1 VSLPAPHPAVV
12 IPGAIPGAG
21 PFDDARLGTLH
32 RLARAAD
39 RDKSAEEHTARVA
52 RTSALLAEG
61 LNLPAA
67 DVALLRHA
75 APLHDIGKLAV
86 SDAILQKP
94 GALTA
99 AEIHQMRRHVLS
111 GAAMLSGGVSDVIQ
125 LAREIA
131 LTHHE
136 WWDGTGYP
144 SGLAGTA
151 IPICGRIVALA
162 DVFDAL
168 THERPYKRAW
178 PVDQAVAEIRRLRGL
193 QFDPA
198 VVDAFETL
206 DAGAL
211 I

>member
-1 VSLPAPHPAVV
+1 
-12 IPGAIPGAG
+12 
-21 PFDDARLGTLH
+21 
-32 RLARAAD
+32 LARAAD
-39 RDKSAEEHTARVA
+39 RDKSVEEHTARVA
-52 RTSALLAEG
+52 RTSALLAER

-67 DVALLRHA
+67 DIALLRHA

-99 AEIHQMRRHVLS
+99 AEIRQMRRHVLS
-111 GAAMLSGGVSDVIQ
+111 GAAMLSDGVSDVIQ

-198 VVDAFETL
+198 VVDAFETV
-206 DAGAL
+206 DAHEL

>member
-1 VSLPAPHPAVV
+1 MSLPAVHPAVV
-12 IPGAIPGAG
+12 TPGAIPGIS
-21 PFDDARLGTLH
+21 PFDEPRLGTLH

-39 RDKSAEEHTARVA
+39 RDKSAEEHNARVA
-52 RTSALLAEG
+52 RTAALLAERLG
-61 LNLPAA
+61 LPPA

-75 APLHDIGKLAV
+75 APLHDIGKLAI
-86 SDAILQKP
+86 SDAILLKP

-99 AEIHQMRRHVLS
+99 DEVRQMRRHVLS
-111 GAAMLSGGVSDVIQ
+111 GAAMLSGGFSDVIHI
-125 LAREIA
+125 AREIA

-144 SGLAGTA
+144 SGLAGAA

-168 THERPYKRAW
+168 THVRPYKSAW
-178 PVDQAVAEIRRLRGL
+178 PVDQAVSEIRRLRGV

-198 VVDAFETL
+198 VVDAFETI
-206 DAGAL
+206 DAGEL

>member
-1 VSLPAPHPAVV
+1 
-12 IPGAIPGAG
+12 
-21 PFDDARLGTLH
+21 
-32 RLARAAD
+32 
-39 RDKSAEEHTARVA
+39 
-52 RTSALLAEG
+52 
-61 LNLPAA
+61 
-67 DVALLRHA
+67 
-75 APLHDIGKLAV
+75 
-86 SDAILQKP
+86 
-94 GALTA
+94 
-99 AEIHQMRRHVLS
+99 
-111 GAAMLSGGVSDVIQ
+111 MLSGGVSDVIQ

-198 VVDAFETL
+198 VVDAFEAV
-206 DAGAL
+206 DAHEL

>member
-1 VSLPAPHPAVV
+1 M
-12 IPGAIPGAG
+12 PGAS

-39 RDKSAEEHTARVA
+39 RDQSAEEHNARVA
-52 RTSALLAEG
+52 RTAALLAERLG
-61 LNLPAA
+61 LPASE
-67 DVALLRHA
+67 VALLRHA
-75 APLHDIGKLAV
+75 APLHDIGKLAI
-86 SDAILQKP
+86 SDAILLKP
-94 GALTA
+94 GALTPD
-99 AEIHQMRRHVLS
+99 EVRQMRRHVLS
-111 GAAMLSGGVSDVIQ
+111 GAAMLSGGFSDVIQ
-125 LAREIA
+125 VAREIA

-144 SGLAGTA
+144 SGLAGAA

-168 THERPYKRAW
+168 THERPYKSAW
-178 PVDQAVAEIRRLRGL
+178 PVDRAVAEIHRLRGL

-198 VVDAFETL
+198 VVDAFEAI
-206 DAGAL
+206 DSHQL